1 MATDIPTT
9 HGGKPAASAEPRSR
23 DSKSQNPKRNQI
35 IMEFLSGCTP
45 YESDALR
52 AMLAVADGKST
63 AQTMPQYDRTA
74 LNRFLNFGCG
84 KETGSTDAVRAHRQA
99 RALELMKSVSQY
111 VGKDEIITVTAALIT
126 IASDRKDIE
135 YAVSSLPKQQ
145 S

>member
-9 HGGKPAASAEPRSR
+9 QGGKLSAVESKSR
-23 DSKSQNPKRNQI
+23 DSKSQIPKRTQI

-63 AQTMPQYDRTA
+63 TQTMPQYDRTA
-74 LNRFLNFGCG
+74 INRFLNFGCG
-84 KETGSTDAVRAHRQA
+84 KESSSADSIRAHRQS
-99 RALELMKSVSQY
+99 RALELIKSVSQFI
-111 VGKDEIITVTAALIT
+111 GKDEIITVTSALIT

-135 YAVSSLPKQQ
+135 YTVNNLPKQQ
-145 S
+145 T